1 MDLQQELNM
10 DAPTNSSEYVVLARK
25 YRPQNFSDL
34 IGQQALVQ
42 TLKNALDKDRLA
54 HAFVLTGVRG
64 VGKTTTAR
72 IIAKGL
78 NCIGEDGNGE
88 PTLEPCGKCEHCLSI
103 TEGRHLDV
111 AEMDAASNTGVDN
124 VREIIDSVRY
134 QPVAGRYKIYIID
147 EVHMLSKAAF
157 NALLK
162 TLEEPPAHVKFIFAT
177 TEINKIPITVLSRCQ
192 RFDLRRV
199 KIDELS
205 AYFQQIAQKEKVKAS
220 DEAIKLIAR
229 AADGSVR
236 DGLSILDQAIA
247 HGSGDIQADQV
258 RQMLGLGDSSQSLD
272 MLEALIAGD
281 AEKSLTILG
290 DAYILGAE
298 PAVIIENLLTAT
310 HWLTRLKIT
319 PSMINAE
326 DSPNL
331 DFEQS
336 KALADKISISLT
348 STLWQI
354 LLKGLQ
360 DIKQAPNALAAAEM
374 VCLRL
379 MTAAKMPDPMD
390 VIKLIEKFEDGNLQA
405 EKKNPITQTQALPEQ
420 TEAKPIQEA
429 VVTSSAAAVFS
440 PPKAEESPSLE
451 TIEDLFK
458 LLRTKKET
466 LLVTELSNNFA
477 IKSFEMQKIE
487 LKPVSVNSKND
498 VAKRLSAFLK
508 QQTKAQWQVICDS
521 SQSHEASYHKQ
532 QKLIHQDKLKETQ
545 NSDIMQ
551 KVLEAFPDAKLMDI
565 N

>member
-1 MDLQQELNM
+1 MDLQQKS
-10 DAPTNSSEYVVLARK
+10 DTDKQTNSSEYVVLARK
-25 YRPQNFSDL
+25 YRPQNFNDL
-34 IGQQALVQ
+34 IGQQALIQ

-64 VGKTTTAR
+64 IGKTTTAR

-78 NCIGEDGNGE
+78 NCIGEDEKGG
-88 PTLEPCGKCEHCLSI
+88 PTLEPCGKCEHCISI

-134 QPVAGRYKIYIID
+134 QPVSGRYKIYIID

-205 AYFQQIAQKEKVKAS
+205 AFFQQIIQKENATAS

-247 HGSGDIQADQV
+247 HGSGDVTLDQV

-281 AEKSLTILG
+281 AEKSLTILN

-298 PAVIIENLLTAT
+298 PAVIIENLLTAI
-310 HWLTRLKIT
+310 HWLTRLKVT
-319 PSMINAE
+319 PSMIDAE

-336 KALADKISISLT
+336 KNLADKITISLT
-348 STLWQI
+348 ATLWQI

-374 VCLRL
+374 VCLRV
-379 MTAAKMPDPMD
+379 MTAAEMPDLMD
-390 VIKLIEKFEDGNLQA
+390 VVKLIEKFEDGDLQT
-405 EKKNPITQTQALPEQ
+405 EKKNLTPPSFPPAQIDSKPMEVPASVMAEVPLVQNLPI
-420 TEAKPIQEA
+420 
-429 VVTSSAAAVFS
+429 VNN
-440 PPKAEESPSLE
+440 
-451 TIEDLFK
+451 IEDVLA
-458 LLRTKKET
+458 LLRKKQET
-466 LLVTELSNNFA
+466 LLAAELSNNFA
-477 IKSFEMQKIE
+477 VKHFEQQKIE
-487 LKPVSVNSKND
+487 LVSTSVNSKHD
-498 VAKRLSAFLK
+498 FSKRLSAFLQK
-508 QQTKAQWQVICDS
+508 HTNDQWQIICLRDQS
-521 SQSHEASYHKQ
+521 SEVSHQQQ
-532 QKLIHQDKLKETQ
+532 QKIQRQDQLKETQ
-545 NSDIMQ
+545 NGDIMQ
-551 KVLEAFPDAKLMDI
+551 KVLEVFPDAKLIDMS
-565 N
+565 